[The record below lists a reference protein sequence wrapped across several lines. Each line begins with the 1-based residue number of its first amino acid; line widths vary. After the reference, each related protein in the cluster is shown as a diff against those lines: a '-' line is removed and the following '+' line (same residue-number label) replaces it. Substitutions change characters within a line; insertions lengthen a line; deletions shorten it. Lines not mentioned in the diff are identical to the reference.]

1 MIQRLDALA
10 KALNIPPESPTSD
23 RSEPSS
29 FFPTSQTSL
38 LWLPSAASTTSSDNI
53 HNQNDRDDNNE
64 VEVRVSN
71 ETVLRVSR
79 SIIPDPPLISYA
91 KDIGKLN
98 RVWDNTSPFW
108 SPKEA
113 PFQIEGTPVALIYWK
128 ELYAYGKAG
137 HWKAT
142 KSKWADWKV
151 SHTAFAYV
159 KFLTVQ

>member
-10 KALNIPPESPTSD
+10 KALKIPQESPTSNLNLNH
-23 RSEPSS
+23 SS
-29 FFPTSQTSL
+29 SFPTSPPSL
-38 LWLPSAASTTSSDNI
+38 PWLPSATSSDNI
-53 HNQNDRDDNNE
+53 HNQNDDDNE

-98 RVWDNTSPFW
+98 RVWDNASPFW
-108 SPKEA
+108 SPGEA

-128 ELYAYGKAG
+128 ELYAYGKTG

-151 SHTAFAYV
+151 SHTAAFAHV
-159 KFLTVQ
+159 QVLTFR